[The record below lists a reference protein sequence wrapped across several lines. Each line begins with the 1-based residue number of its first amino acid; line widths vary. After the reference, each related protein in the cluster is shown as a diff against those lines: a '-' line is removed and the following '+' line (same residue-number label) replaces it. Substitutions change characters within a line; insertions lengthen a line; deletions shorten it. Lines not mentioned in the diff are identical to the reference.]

1 MYTKLPSLLL
11 QFTGLSAN
19 HQKLAGSCSMLQVIP
34 SAGNKTAA
42 AVGPQINADT
52 ATESGIKKGPK

>member
-1 MYTKLPSLLL
+1 
-11 QFTGLSAN
+11 
-19 HQKLAGSCSMLQVIP
+19 MLQVIP

-52 ATESGIKKGPK
+52 ATESGIKKGPKQMNCEKTNQTLIEFL